1 MLQVFSFT
9 CSSSLPVCLRF
20 FSSSFLRRLVGE
32 LTTTGVGRP
41 DFTFGQFGV
50 ITL

>member
-1 MLQVFSFT
+1 MHQVFSFT

-20 FSSSFLRRLVGE
+20 FSFLRRLVGE
-32 LTTTGVGRP
+32 LSTTGVGRP